1 MTINH
6 ILYVMDEYVLTLAHI
21 VRISTGLTEF
31 NDLSCHSVPPLLFVG
46 TCSSRSIYQ
55 KTKLVN

>member
-31 NDLSCHSVPPLLFVG
+31 NDLSCHSVPPCCLLE
-46 TCSSRSIYQ
+46 
-55 KTKLVN
+55 LVPHDRFIRKPNW